1 MSHVSFRF
9 LGLGVLL
16 AVFVLLISD
25 LEAQQR
31 RSKGA
36 KGGSKGR
43 LSFAD
48 QEKRAIEEGFR
59 GVTTD
64 GEVIP
69 GLFAIRSTGVST
81 QPVREAAEKF
91 LAGLSEAQRKRTRF
105 AADDDEW
112 RKWAN
117 QHSYVRQGV
126 SFEEMSA
133 TQRELAFGLLE
144 AGLSA
149 RGLETTRDIMKL
161 NETLAELKND
171 WNGYG
176 EWKYHLTLMGE
187 PSAEKPWGWQFD
199 GHHAVI
205 NYFVLG
211 DQVVMS
217 PVFIGSEPVVAESGK
232 YEGTI
237 VMQEEQDQGLA
248 FMQSLPEAHQAKA
261 RIQGEKGPTNAL
273 AEAFKDNLIVP
284 HVGIKASE
292 LDKTGREG
300 LLDLIGVFIN
310 HQEEGHAKVRL
321 EEIATHLDDTYFAW
335 IGSTADDSVFYYRI
349 QSPVIFIEFDHQR
362 PIGLERT
369 GVPTRNHI
377 HAVIRTPNG
386 NDYGKSLLQQHYE
399 AHPHHHPHS
408 HGERK

>member
-1 MSHVSFRF
+1 MIRSSSRLF
-9 LGLGVLL
+9 GLGVFLGVLSFLL
-16 AVFVLLISD
+16 PV

-31 RSKGA
+31 PGKGS

-43 LSFAD
+43 MSFAD

-69 GLFAIRSTGVST
+69 DLFPIRLTGVST
-81 QPVREAAEKF
+81 EPVREAAKQF
-91 LAGLSEAQRKRTRF
+91 LAGLGEEQRGRTQF

-126 SFEEMSA
+126 SFEEMSE
-133 TQRELAFGLLE
+133 TQRELAFAMMD

-149 RGLETTRDIMKL
+149 RGLETARGIMKL

-176 EWKYHLTLMGE
+176 EWKYHLTVMGE
-187 PSAEKPWGWQFD
+187 PLAEKPWGWQFD

-232 YEGTI
+232 YEGTT

-248 FMQSLPEAHQAKA
+248 FMKSLSEAHQAKA

-284 HVGIKASE
+284 YVGIPASE
-292 LDKTGREG
+292 LDKGGRQG
-300 LLDLIGVFIN
+300 LLDLIAVFLD
-310 HQEEGHAKVRL
+310 HQEAGHARVRL
-321 EEIATHLDDTYFAW
+321 EEVAAHLDDTYFAW
-335 IGSTADDSVFYYRI
+335 IGSTEDDAVFYYRI

-399 AHPHHHPHS
+399 SHPHHHPHS
-408 HGERK
+408 HGEKK

>member
-1 MSHVSFRF
+1 MISSPRF
-9 LGLGVLL
+9 LGWVAVLGAFGFLSVN
-16 AVFVLLISD
+16 

-31 RSKGA
+31 RP
-36 KGGSKGR
+36 GGR
-43 LSFAD
+43 VSFAE
-48 QEKRAIEEGFR
+48 QERRAMEEGFR
-59 GVTTD
+59 GLTTD

-69 GLFAIRSTGVST
+69 DLFPIRSTGVST
-81 QPVREAAEKF
+81 KPVRLAAEKF
-91 LAGLSEAQRKRTRF
+91 VAGLTDEQRERSQF

-117 QHSYVRQGV
+117 QHSYQRQGV
-126 SFEEMSA
+126 SFEEMSEE
-133 TQRELAFGLLE
+133 QRDLGFALMD

-149 RGLETTRDIMKL
+149 RGLETTKGIMKL
-161 NETLAELKND
+161 NETLAELKSD
-171 WNGYG
+171 WDGYG
-176 EWKYHLTLMGE
+176 EWKYHLTIMGQ
-187 PSAEKPWGWQFD
+187 PSETDPWGWQFD

-217 PVFIGSEPVVAESGK
+217 PVFLGSEPVLAESGK
-232 YEGTI
+232 YEGTV
-237 VMQEEQDQGLA
+237 VMQEEQNQGIA
-248 FMQSLPEAHQAKA
+248 FMRSLSEKNQAAA
-261 RIQGEKGPTNAL
+261 RVQGEKGPTNAL

-284 HVGIKASE
+284 EVGVRGSDLEKAE
-292 LDKTGREG
+292 RDG
-300 LLDLIGVFIN
+300 LLKLIGVFLD

-321 EEIATHLDDTYFAW
+321 EEVAAHLDDAYFAW
-335 IGSTADDSVFYYRI
+335 IGETDEDAVFYYRI
-349 QSPVIFIEFDHQR
+349 QSPVIYIEFDHQR

-399 AHPHHHPHS
+399 KHPHS
-408 HGERK
+408 HGEQD